1 MRRGWRA
8 AADHDDH
15 RGGREDSE
23 FSQTLPRQ
31 FRTRTPSATS
41 ASRPPRPGPSQSEH
55 NKPKGNYGWRE
66 AKMGTSI
73 QKSNSLTNIGTC
85 SQYLTE
91 NRPIE
96 AQEALVMD
104 KSLPRKRESSL
115 NRRHHAGIRRS
126 TSLRSLLAN
135 TGEYLLHCNPP
146 LTLDAFQ
153 ISLQQPQISTPGL
166 SEWLPP
172 WCHTWTRTR
181 GTA

>member
-41 ASRPPRPGPSQSEH
+41 ASRPPRPGPSQPER

-85 SQYLTE
+85 SQYPTE
-91 NRPIE
+91 NRPVE
-96 AQEALVMD
+96 AQETLVMSMD

-135 TGEYLLHCNPP
+135 TGEYLLQCSPP
-146 LTLDAFQ
+146 VDT
-153 ISLQQPQISTPGL
+153 
-166 SEWLPP
+166 
-172 WCHTWTRTR
+172 
-181 GTA
+181 